1 MGLTDFLCIGIQ
13 YKGMVYQMRQTNLS
27 SLAYDQLLQS
37 IVSFELVPG
46 TALQER
52 ILADQLEMS
61 RTPVREALRRLT
73 HEGWVQNSLKR
84 NVMEVKPLTR
94 EDIEELFEM
103 RMDVK
108 RAMDAG
114 MTSDEMAVARQ
125 VMAAV
130 DSAEK
135 VAERVYDTLNR

>member
-1 MGLTDFLCIGIQ
+1 MEMESAFD
-13 YKGMVYQMRQTNLS
+13 M
-27 SLAYDQLLQS
+27 LAEDPSGQ
-37 IVSFELVPG
+37 G
-46 TALQER
+46 
-52 ILADQLEMS
+52 
-61 RTPVREALRRLT
+61 
-73 HEGWVQNSLKR
+73 LKR
-84 NVMEVKPLTR
+84 LR
-94 EDIEELFEM
+94 EELFEM

-114 MTSDEMAVARQ
+114 MTSDEMAAARQ

>member
-94 EDIEELFEM
+94 
-103 RMDVK
+103 
-108 RAMDAG
+108 
-114 MTSDEMAVARQ
+114 
-125 VMAAV
+125 
-130 DSAEK
+130 
-135 VAERVYDTLNR
+135 

>member
-1 MGLTDFLCIGIQ
+1 MEMESAFD
-13 YKGMVYQMRQTNLS
+13 M
-27 SLAYDQLLQS
+27 LAEDPLGQ
-37 IVSFELVPG
+37 G
-46 TALQER
+46 
-52 ILADQLEMS
+52 
-61 RTPVREALRRLT
+61 
-73 HEGWVQNSLKR
+73 LKR
-84 NVMEVKPLTR
+84 LR
-94 EDIEELFEM
+94 EELFEM

>member
-1 MGLTDFLCIGIQ
+1 MEMESAFD
-13 YKGMVYQMRQTNLS
+13 M
-27 SLAYDQLLQS
+27 LAEDPSGQ
-37 IVSFELVPG
+37 G
-46 TALQER
+46 
-52 ILADQLEMS
+52 
-61 RTPVREALRRLT
+61 
-73 HEGWVQNSLKR
+73 LKR
-84 NVMEVKPLTR
+84 LR
-94 EDIEELFEM
+94 EELFEM

>member
-1 MGLTDFLCIGIQ
+1 MEMESAFD
-13 YKGMVYQMRQTNLS
+13 M
-27 SLAYDQLLQS
+27 LAEDPSGQ
-37 IVSFELVPG
+37 G
-46 TALQER
+46 
-52 ILADQLEMS
+52 
-61 RTPVREALRRLT
+61 
-73 HEGWVQNSLKR
+73 LKR
-84 NVMEVKPLTR
+84 LR
-94 EDIEELFEM
+94 EELFEM

-114 MTSDEMAVARQ
+114 MTPDEMAVARQ

>member
-1 MGLTDFLCIGIQ
+1 MEMESAFD
-13 YKGMVYQMRQTNLS
+13 M
-27 SLAYDQLLQS
+27 LAEDPAGQG
-37 IVSFELVPG
+37 VK
-46 TALQER
+46 R
-52 ILADQLEMS
+52 
-61 RTPVREALRRLT
+61 LR
-73 HEGWVQNSLKR
+73 
-84 NVMEVKPLTR
+84 
-94 EDIEELFEM
+94 EELFEM

>member
-1 MGLTDFLCIGIQ
+1 MMEMESAFD
-13 YKGMVYQMRQTNLS
+13 M
-27 SLAYDQLLQS
+27 LAEDPSGQ
-37 IVSFELVPG
+37 G
-46 TALQER
+46 
-52 ILADQLEMS
+52 
-61 RTPVREALRRLT
+61 
-73 HEGWVQNSLKR
+73 LKR
-84 NVMEVKPLTR
+84 LR
-94 EDIEELFEM
+94 EELFEM

>member
-1 MGLTDFLCIGIQ
+1 MEMESAFD
-13 YKGMVYQMRQTNLS
+13 M
-27 SLAYDQLLQS
+27 LA
-37 IVSFELVPG
+37 
-46 TALQER
+46 
-52 ILADQLEMS
+52 
-61 RTPVREALRRLT
+61 EAPS
-73 HEGWVQNSLKR
+73 GQGLKR
-84 NVMEVKPLTR
+84 LR
-94 EDIEELFEM
+94 EELFEM

>member
-84 NVMEVKPLTR
+84 MSWK
-94 EDIEELFEM
+94 
-103 RMDVK
+103 
-108 RAMDAG
+108 
-114 MTSDEMAVARQ
+114 
-125 VMAAV
+125 
-130 DSAEK
+130 
-135 VAERVYDTLNR
+135 

>member
-1 MGLTDFLCIGIQ
+1 MEMESAFD
-13 YKGMVYQMRQTNLS
+13 M
-27 SLAYDQLLQS
+27 LAEDPS
-37 IVSFELVPG
+37 G
-46 TALQER
+46 R
-52 ILADQLEMS
+52 
-61 RTPVREALRRLT
+61 
-73 HEGWVQNSLKR
+73 GLKR
-84 NVMEVKPLTR
+84 LR
-94 EDIEELFEM
+94 EELFEM

>member
-1 MGLTDFLCIGIQ
+1 MMEMESAFD
-13 YKGMVYQMRQTNLS
+13 M
-27 SLAYDQLLQS
+27 LAEDPSGQ
-37 IVSFELVPG
+37 G
-46 TALQER
+46 
-52 ILADQLEMS
+52 
-61 RTPVREALRRLT
+61 
-73 HEGWVQNSLKR
+73 LKR
-84 NVMEVKPLTR
+84 LR
-94 EDIEELFEM
+94 EELFEM

-108 RAMDAG
+108 RAMDVG

>member
-1 MGLTDFLCIGIQ
+1 MEMESAFD
-13 YKGMVYQMRQTNLS
+13 M
-27 SLAYDQLLQS
+27 LAEDPSGQ
-37 IVSFELVPG
+37 
-46 TALQER
+46 
-52 ILADQLEMS
+52 D
-61 RTPVREALRRLT
+61 
-73 HEGWVQNSLKR
+73 LKR
-84 NVMEVKPLTR
+84 LR
-94 EDIEELFEM
+94 EELFEM

>member
-1 MGLTDFLCIGIQ
+1 MEMESAFD
-13 YKGMVYQMRQTNLS
+13 M
-27 SLAYDQLLQS
+27 
-37 IVSFELVPG
+37 
-46 TALQER
+46 
-52 ILADQLEMS
+52 LEEDPS
-61 RTPVREALRRLT
+61 
-73 HEGWVQNSLKR
+73 GQGLKR
-84 NVMEVKPLTR
+84 LR
-94 EDIEELFEM
+94 EELFEM

-108 RAMDAG
+108 RAMDVG

>member
-1 MGLTDFLCIGIQ
+1 MEMESAFD
-13 YKGMVYQMRQTNLS
+13 M
-27 SLAYDQLLQS
+27 LAEDPSGQ
-37 IVSFELVPG
+37 G
-46 TALQER
+46 
-52 ILADQLEMS
+52 
-61 RTPVREALRRLT
+61 
-73 HEGWVQNSLKR
+73 LKR
-84 NVMEVKPLTR
+84 LH
-94 EDIEELFEM
+94 EELFEM

>member
-1 MGLTDFLCIGIQ
+1 MEMKSAFD
-13 YKGMVYQMRQTNLS
+13 M
-27 SLAYDQLLQS
+27 LAEDPSGQ
-37 IVSFELVPG
+37 G
-46 TALQER
+46 
-52 ILADQLEMS
+52 
-61 RTPVREALRRLT
+61 
-73 HEGWVQNSLKR
+73 LKR
-84 NVMEVKPLTR
+84 LR
-94 EDIEELFEM
+94 EELFEM